1 MTKLITHLNTLA
13 APLGRLDR
21 LLPDLARLGF
31 ASVLLNYF

>member
-1 MTKLITHLNTLA
+1 MTKLITRLNTLA
-13 APLGRLDR
+13 APLERLDR